1 VDGKQNSAIL
11 DSAFISFGFIFWN
24 SHADQSARYSA
35 NRASYAR
42 SGERSHDWT
51 GGEKGSDARDSEGAN
66 AGQPAQSAPEY
77 RAGPSPGRGAFWSL
91 GAPLMGEIL

>member
-24 SHADQSARYSA
+24 SHADQSARNSA

-51 GGEKGSDARDSEGAN
+51 GSDKGSGARDGESAN
-66 AGQPAQSAPEY
+66 TGQPP
-77 RAGPSPGRGAFWSL
+77 
-91 GAPLMGEIL
+91 